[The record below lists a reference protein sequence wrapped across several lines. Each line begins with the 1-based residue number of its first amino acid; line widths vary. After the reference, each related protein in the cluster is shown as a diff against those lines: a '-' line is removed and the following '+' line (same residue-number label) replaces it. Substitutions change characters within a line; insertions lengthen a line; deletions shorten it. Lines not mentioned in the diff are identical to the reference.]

1 MTGTPIAVLYG
12 RQVVCRLVQPTGEAR
27 ELKGLRIRWSSKKSA
42 SKQPATCTIE
52 IFNPAPETRS
62 LVENRETLVEI
73 WAGYS
78 GQDPNGALNPTRV
91 GIPRLVWRGNP
102 IKYGVKFESQPPDKV
117 LTIETSDG
125 ANFNSNKRVKISF
138 STQTTPAQI
147 IQEAL
152 RQTEV
157 PYDPTAWPTTPVYPG
172 GFTFT
177 GRVSDLFTQIAAT
190 TENEWYIRDGAFVW
204 AGFGSATAI
213 GVIVSPST
221 GLIGS
226 PSPKD
231 DGSVEM
237 TVLLNPSIRV
247 GSLLFVESSNTNGSY
262 VVKSIEMNCDSGF
275 SNEFYMNVTAS
286 RVK

>member
-78 GQDPNGALNPTRV
+78 GQDPNGALNPTRQ
-91 GIPRLVWRGNP
+91 GILKLVWRGNP

-138 STQTTPAQI
+138 ATQTTPAQI